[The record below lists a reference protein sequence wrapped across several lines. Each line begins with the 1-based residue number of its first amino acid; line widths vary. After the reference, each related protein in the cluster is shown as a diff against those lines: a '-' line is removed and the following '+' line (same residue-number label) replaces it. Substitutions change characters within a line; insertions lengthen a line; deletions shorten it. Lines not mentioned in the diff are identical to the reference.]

1 MTITLF
7 QDTNFRDRSMT
18 VAQSIADLK
27 DVSIGKNPSS
37 LRMTGASEAILLY
50 TRRDWDG
57 DVHYLRGP
65 ADVADLGDGSAGGET
80 GFRNNVRA
88 VRISP
93 FTLKLNVNVIRN
105 EAGDFPGD
113 WTAESAGARVE
124 TIVAMIN
131 QFFIAQRA
139 LLRLEAARI
148 VTRTSNAKFNL
159 SLTDQFRFPGAWR
172 IPHEIDV
179 MIVNQFEKDGVLG
192 VAKFPH
198 LGRTVMAAASYV
210 SSTGAERM
218 MANDDMAEVLAHE
231 LGHYLG
237 LQHNTSSGSTNN
249 LMQPST
255 SLSGLSG
262 RTLSAAQIEE
272 MQQKLARAT
281 ARGADRHA

>member
-18 VAQSIADLK
+18 VGQSIADLQ
-27 DVSIGKNPSS
+27 DFSIGKNPSS
-37 LRMTGASEAILLY
+37 LRMTGAAEAILLY

-65 ADVADLGDGSAGGET
+65 AEVADLGNGSAGGET

-93 FTLKLNVNVIRN
+93 FTLRLNVNVIRT
-105 EAGDFPGD
+105 EGGDFPGD
-113 WTAESAGARVE
+113 WTAQNMGTRVE
-124 TIVAMIN
+124 AIVAMIN
-131 QFFIAQRA
+131 QFFAAQRA
-139 LLRLEAARI
+139 LLRLDVARI

-159 SLTDQFRFPGAWR
+159 SLTDQFRFPAEWR
-172 IPHEIDV
+172 LPHEVDV

-198 LGRTVMAAASYV
+198 FGRTVMAAAGYV
-210 SSTGAERM
+210 SSSGAEVAM
-218 MANDDMAEVLAHE
+218 NNDDMAEVLAHE

-237 LQHNTSSGSTNN
+237 LQHNTANGSADN
-249 LMQPST
+249 LMQAST
-255 SLSGLSG
+255 SLAGLSD

-281 ARGADRHA
+281 ARGGDRHG